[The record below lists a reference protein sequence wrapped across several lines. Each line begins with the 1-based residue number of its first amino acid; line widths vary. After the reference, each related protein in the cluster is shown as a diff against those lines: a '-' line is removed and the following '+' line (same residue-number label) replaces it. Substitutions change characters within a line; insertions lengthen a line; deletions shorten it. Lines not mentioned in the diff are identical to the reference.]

1 MVQKRKSII
10 VYFRSPKVVKQ
21 IAEFGEIKYYT
32 KKGKYAIIYLNA
44 DEVKNVSE
52 QLEKL
57 KLVRKVEESLQDDSE
72 YQLDFSVKE
81 KDLTT

>member
-1 MVQKRKSII
+1 MVKKRKSVI
-10 VYFRSPKVVKQ
+10 VYFRSPKAVKQ

-32 KKGKYAIIYLNA
+32 KKGKYAIIYLNEE
-44 DEVKNVSE
+44 DIESVSE
-52 QLEKL
+52 QLGKL
-57 KLVRKVEESLQDDSE
+57 KLVRRVEESLQDDSE